1 MAYRIS
7 ANGKYGILLYWFER
21 GNGEVI
27 IINETYFAI
36 FGKLNFIH
44 NILVGQN
51 VKQDKFGCVEMFTSS
66 LLKMECVYL

>member
-7 ANGKYGILLYWFER
+7 ANGKYGILLYWFW

-36 FGKLNFIH
+36 FGKLNFIQFC
-44 NILVGQN
+44 V
-51 VKQDKFGCVEMFTSS
+51 DKMLNKINS
-66 LLKMECVYL
+66 LYMCYLTLYQRKVSIFID